1 MCKYR
6 VNQLLIVANESAK
19 YSASSPQ
26 VPEYPSTL
34 STEMHKCLSTLSAQ
48 VPECLIARVP

>member
-6 VNQLLIVANESAK
+6 VNQPLIVVNESAK
-19 YSASSPQ
+19 YSASGPK

-34 STEMHKCLSTLSAQ
+34 STEVHKCLSTWSAQ

>member
-6 VNQLLIVANESAK
+6 VNQPLIVVNESAK
-19 YSASSPQ
+19 YSASGPK

-34 STEMHKCLSTLSAQ
+34 STEVHKCLSTLSAQ